1 MDINHSDTRRGP
13 RLHDAAHVR
22 KEMAVVYRL
31 CRLNKMDA
39 SIGSKLI
46 WMLKAIIEA
55 LETTDLEKRIHNLET
70 RHNG

>member
-1 MDINHSDTRRGP
+1 MDINDADTRRGP

-31 CRLNKMDA
+31 CRLEKMDA
-39 SIGSKLI
+39 SVGSKLV

-55 LETTDLEKRIHNLET
+55 LETTDLEKRIEKLET